1 MAELKC
7 ALEDIIKMKKKFSQ
21 SSGLFDALSF
31 YLCVL
36 YSNLIIYHT
45 EIPNKFI
52 DKITLSLMEYPVK
65 LPDNNTVDL
74 STITRSRKMQRYI
87 NPFTNENL
95 TEDDLVPQ
103 EDLCKLITEW
113 KVKTLASHKIKKE
126 YLECVLLD

>member
-1 MAELKC
+1 
-7 ALEDIIKMKKKFSQ
+7 
-21 SSGLFDALSF
+21 
-31 YLCVL
+31 
-36 YSNLIIYHT
+36 
-45 EIPNKFI
+45 
-52 DKITLSLMEYPVK
+52 MEYPVK